1 MTVGPA
7 PGPGPATVRARLPR
21 PVSLRAQWFH
31 ERIAT
36 SLWFT
41 PLLFVIGAVLVSRGL
56 AWVDQTHPVPR
67 RTPFLLGIDPSDG
80 AVLTST
86 VATAMLT
93 FVAVVFSTTLVAVQ
107 VAASQYSPRIVRLFV
122 RSRVTHTTLGI
133 FLATFVFALN
143 ALIVSH
149 SGGRGYVPVRTLVS
163 VYLMVLVTLATFVV
177 FVHSMVRMLRVQYLL
192 STMTE
197 LTRPVLR
204 HEFPEEQVYRTASEP
219 PDRPSSLL
227 RCPSGISG
235 VIQSVDLEAI
245 AAIATSGDFWIDLR
259 VKVGQYLGEGT
270 PLAEVHGASAPIDA
284 NRLLDH
290 VLTGG
295 ERTFL
300 QDPGFGIRQLADTA
314 IRALSPA
321 VNDPT
326 TACQA
331 VDRITDLL
339 ASIASA
345 PDPSG
350 WYVGTDGTVRVR
362 RHDPTFAELCDL
374 GFTEVIRYGAD
385 APQVTRL
392 LVASLALLEDLSSD
406 DHLAVPRALR
416 QTLEAAVA
424 VGSPGPFRD
433 SGSRPDPLGLG

>member
-1 MTVGPA
+1 VTTGPWTDPA
-7 PGPGPATVRARLPR
+7 PATVRARVPG

-31 ERIAT
+31 ERIAS

-41 PLLFVIGAVLVSRGL
+41 PLLFVVGAVLVSRGL
-56 AWVDQTHPVPR
+56 AWVDQAHPATR
-67 RTPFLLGIDPSDG
+67 RTPFLLGIDPNDG

-93 FVAVVFSTTLVAVQ
+93 FIAVVFSTTLVAVQ

-122 RSRVTHTTLGI
+122 RSRVTHVTLGI

-149 SGGRGYVPVRTLVS
+149 SGGRSFVPVRTLVS

-192 STMTE
+192 STVTE

-204 HEFPEEQVYRTASEP
+204 HEFPGEQDYRTVPGP
-219 PDRPSSLL
+219 PDGPSSLL
-227 RCPSGISG
+227 RCPPGTSG
-235 VIQSVDLEAI
+235 VVQSVDLEGI
-245 AAIATSGDFWIDLR
+245 AALATSCDCWIDLQVR
-259 VKVGQYLGEGT
+259 VGQYLGEGT
-270 PLAEVHGASAPIDA
+270 PMAKIYGSGVSINAE
-284 NRLLDH
+284 RLLEH
-290 VLTGG
+290 VLCGG

-300 QDPGFGIRQLADTA
+300 QDPGFGIRQLADAA

-339 ASIASA
+339 ASITPT

-350 WYVGTDGTVRVR
+350 WYVGAGDTVRVR
-362 RHDPTFAELCDL
+362 RHDPTFADLCDL
-374 GFTEVIRYGAD
+374 GFTEIIRYGAD
-385 APQVTRL
+385 APQVSRRL
-392 LVASLALLEDLSSD
+392 LASFALLEDLASD
-406 DHLAVPRALR
+406 DHVAVLRALR
-416 QTLEAAVA
+416 QTLEYSAVEE
-424 VGSPGPFRD
+424 SSQPFRD
-433 SGSRPDPLGLG
+433 TGSRPDPLGLG